1 LFLGVAA
8 FAVGLYAVDVYAT
21 WQHTKKRQKTFGH
34 LELPPLT
41 LIKPVKGLEQELAE
55 NLRSFFEQEYPA
67 PVQIVFSSTEPDDP
81 AIDLAKRLAT
91 EYPKTDVAFTVSDP
105 AFGLNPKV
113 ANMQGALALARYD
126 TVLQTD
132 ANMRFKPGFLKRLVS
147 EFVGEEAS
155 LLGCLVGGVGERTA
169 WAALENLQ
177 LTAYLGPAMC
187 GSKLVGTT
195 CIVCK
200 TMLFRRSELEQ
211 LGGFALVK
219 DLLCEDHVLGQT
231 YCEAGKKVVLSPLM
245 AENINVRMPLK
256 SFFKRHARWLKMT
269 AIIHKGGFVG
279 QLLLNPLP
287 FALLAWV
294 TSGFK
299 WPLFILV
306 AVFVLL
312 KTLADALL
320 VKRMRGHGMRPVYW
334 CLSPVRDL
342 AAAAI
347 WLYALF
353 SRTTEWRGKHF
364 RLGPKTRILPS

>member
-1 LFLGVAA
+1 LFLAVAA
-8 FAVGLYAVDVYAT
+8 FSVVLYVIVVWAAWRYT
-21 WQHTKKRQKTFGH
+21 SKRQKTVSQQK
-34 LELPPLT
+34 LPPLT
-41 LIKPVKGLEQELAE
+41 LIKPVKGLEQELE
-55 NLRSFFEQEYPA
+55 DNLRSFFEQEYPA
-67 PVQIVFSSTEPDDP
+67 PVQLVFSSTEPDDP

-91 EYPKTDVAFTVSDP
+91 EYPKTDAAFTESDP

-132 ANMRFKPGFLKRLVS
+132 ANMRFTPGFLKRLAS
-147 EFVGEEAS
+147 EFVSEKAS
-155 LLGCLVGGVGERTA
+155 LLGCLVGGVGERSA

-187 GSKLVGTT
+187 GAQMVGTT
-195 CIVCK
+195 CVVCK

-245 AENINVRMPLK
+245 AENVNVRIPLK

-269 AIIHKGGFVG
+269 AVISTRGYLG

-287 FALLAWV
+287 FALIGWAI
-294 TSGFK
+294 SGFK
-299 WPLFILV
+299 WPLFV
-306 AVFVLL
+306 AIVALISL

-320 VKRMRGHGMRPVYW
+320 VKRMRGHGMRAVYW

-347 WLYALF
+347 WVYALF
-353 SRTTEWRGKHF
+353 SRSTEWRGKRF
-364 RLGPKTRILPS
+364 KLGPRTRILPS